1 MGNLKTQISSI
12 VRLAIAG
19 ILLFP
24 CLAVAW
30 EPGIYPLP
38 PQRMQSSDFSVNR
51 SERNDV
57 VAFWH
62 AVYQASEGYENRIG
76 WTGDFSGNNGTTS
89 SIFQEDVERRLN
101 YFRAMCGVSAN
112 AGVNT
117 NSTVFIDPNDAYKP
131 SSATLKSTAS
141 QNAALVILR
150 NYNSDNGANP
160 ALSHDLSRN
169 LTGWS
174 SSAWN
179 AAAKG
184 SFAFGLY
191 GPGAITEYMIE
202 RISSANATSSW
213 NTEVGHRR
221 WNLYPSATDY
231 ASGDQPGSG
240 VNRPPTNVLY
250 VIQNPSE
257 ISQLPAPEFVAYPAA
272 GFFPVNI
279 NSPYWS
285 LSASEADFSAASVKM
300 TDASGN
306 DVRISNIR
314 RSNVYGDPAIIWE
327 VGSAAATRSVI
338 GDTTFNVFVS
348 GISTRANEVNHF
360 SNHNYSVTL
369 INPDIITD
377 DQSIFGADSIPS
389 NRSGIY
395 SFKPP
400 VGAEAVRMI
409 AFKKESKALRET
421 AEKSGRVIDRTAG
434 NYSFRAKSSS
444 FDGYAGIAG
453 KTSFHLTFPN
463 SYDPIRRGVLD
474 QSFELNQ
481 DLIAKS
487 KAKLTFRYRRG
498 FMTKSSVLAAEMSS
512 DGGVSW
518 KRLGSPIRGISDTEL
533 KSTVSIATR
542 SIPQSSTP
550 IRIRFRY
557 FRDGEAI
564 YTHEAA
570 PKSPTG
576 IFIDEIK
583 TKNCDNLRLKRA
595 TVLPSKESKFEFNS
609 QTVGSTLTPGS
620 QWQLRLQTQ
629 LGGKWFPYGPTKSVT
644 ITAP

>member
-1 MGNLKTQISSI
+1 VI
-12 VRLAIAG
+12 
-19 ILLFP
+19 
-24 CLAVAW
+24 
-30 EPGIYPLP
+30 
-38 PQRMQSSDFSVNR
+38 
-51 SERNDV
+51 
-57 VAFWH
+57 AFWH
-62 AVYQASEGYENRIG
+62 AVYQASEGYENRVG
-76 WTGDFSGNNGTTS
+76 WTGNFSGNNGTTS
-89 SIFQEDVERRLN
+89 SAFKEDVERRLN
-101 YFRAMCGVSAN
+101 YFRAMCGVNAN

-131 SSATLKSTAS
+131 SPSALKSTAS
-141 QNAALVILR
+141 QNAALMIAR
-150 NYNSDNGANP
+150 NYNSTNGANP
-160 ALSHDLSRN
+160 ALSHNPPSD

-174 SSAWN
+174 PSAWN
-179 AAAKG
+179 AASKG

-191 GPGAITEYMIE
+191 GPGAVTEYMIE

-240 VNRPPTNVLY
+240 VNRPPTNVFY

-257 ISQLPAPEFVAYPAA
+257 ISQTPAAEFVAYPAA

-285 LSASEADFSAASVKM
+285 LSASGADFSSASVRM

-306 DVRISNIR
+306 EVPVSSVR
-314 RSNVYGDPAIIWE
+314 RSNDYGDPAIIWE
-327 VGSAAATRSVI
+327 VGPAAATRSVV

-348 GISTRANEVNHF
+348 GISTRANAGINF
-360 SNHNYSVTL
+360 STYNYSVTL

-377 DQSIFGADSIPS
+377 DQSIFGADTISS
-389 NRSGIY
+389 SRSGIY
-395 SFKPP
+395 SFNPP
-400 VGAEAVRMI
+400 AGAEAVRI
-409 AFKKESKALRET
+409 TAFKKESKALRET
-421 AEKSGRVIDRTAG
+421 AEKPGRVIDGTAG
-434 NYSFRAKSSS
+434 NYPFRAKSSS
-444 FDGYAGIAG
+444 FDGYARVAG

-463 SYDPIRRGVLD
+463 SYDPIQRGVLD

-481 DLIAKS
+481 DIIARS

-498 FMTKSSVLAAEMSS
+498 FMTKSSVLAVEISS

-518 KRLGSPIRGISDTEL
+518 KRLGSPIRGISDTQL
-533 KSTVSIATR
+533 KSTVSISTR

-550 IRIRFRY
+550 IRIRFHY

-583 TKNCDNLRLKRA
+583 TKNCDRLSLKKA
-595 TVLPSKESKFEFNS
+595 TVLPNKESKFEFNS
-609 QTVGSTLTPGS
+609 QTAGSTFTPGT

-629 LGGKWFPYGPTKSVT
+629 LGGKWFPYGPPKLIS